1 MPDYDMPDRF
11 RDAMAPLAS
20 SVTVVTTEGV
30 DGRAGVTVSTMCSL
44 SLEPPSVIVC
54 VHNMSQALNPILGNG
69 HFAANVLAEDQSR
82 VAMAFAGQLEEFR
95 HDRFG
100 IADWGQLVTGAPV
113 LPGAMAIFDCNL
125 VDRKPFGSHVILIGE
140 VIEVASNAV
149 SPLVYS
155 DRSFKKLKA
164 A

>member
-1 MPDYDMPDRF
+1 MSSQDMPNRF

-20 SVTVVTTEGV
+20 SVTVVTTGG
-30 DGRAGVTVSTMCSL
+30 DHGKAGVTVSTMCSL

-54 VHNMSQALNPILGNG
+54 VHNMSHALKPILGNG
-69 HFAANVLAEDQSR
+69 HFVANVLSEDQSV
-82 VAMAFAGQLEEFR
+82 VAKTFAGQVEEYR
-95 HDRFG
+95 NDRF
-100 IADWGQLVTGAPV
+100 AVAEWASLVTGAPV
-113 LPGAMAIFDCNL
+113 LKDAMAAFDCNL

-140 VIEVASNAV
+140 VMGVASNAV
-149 SPLVYS
+149 LPLIYA